1 VLNRI
6 SGSPNPLP
14 IQESE
19 RLAPSKSESSTTG
32 ASLRALPYPEGYS
45 NPRLPND
52 PTRASFLSKTDNEM
66 LEQMRFSTEEMKRTL
81 ASNVDNLTAN
91 AKSIGWDR
99 SFKAATNISMKAMR
113 CIGTEQSRGKNI
125 FSLSQSPE
133 EIRAHHQPFVHTT
146 MPKQSYDSDN
156 YKPVKG
162 DLKIT
167 SPENS
172 CIQKSLISILE
183 KEFPEKMKNLKEEND
198 ELQRRLKTGEF
209 DLNRRS
215 FERISN

>member
-1 VLNRI
+1 MLNRI
-6 SGSPNPLP
+6 SGSPNSLP

-19 RLAPSKSESSTTG
+19 RLDPSKSESSTTG
-32 ASLRALPYPEGYS
+32 ASLPPLPYPEGYS

-66 LEQMRFSTEEMKRTL
+66 LEQMRFSKEEMKRTL

-113 CIGTEQSRGKNI
+113 CIGTDQPREKNI
-125 FSLSQSPE
+125 FSLSQSPK
-133 EIRAHHQPFVHTT
+133 EIRAHHQPFVHSA
-146 MPKQSYDSDN
+146 MSMQSYDPGD
-156 YKPVKG
+156 YEPVEG
-162 DLKIT
+162 DLRIT

-172 CIQKSLISILE
+172 CIQKSLINILE
-183 KEFPEKMKNLKEEND
+183 KEFPEEMKNLKEEND
-198 ELQRRLKTGEF
+198 ELQRKLKTGEF

-215 FERISN
+215 FSF